1 MSSKTPQTGA
11 QVSVESLNP
20 PGSANMTSKGAKT
33 GAEVVVESLEKH
45 GVEYVFGIPGA
56 KIDKVFDAL
65 LDSSIRIVVCR
76 HEQNA
81 AFIAGG
87 IGRLTGKA
95 GVAIATSGPGVSNL
109 TTGLATANSE
119 GDPLVA
125 LGGSGATS
133 QSLKQIH
140 QTLQAVSFWRPVTKF
155 SAEASSPE
163 SIAEV
168 MANAFRAAE
177 SDRPGAA
184 FVNLP
189 KDIMEK
195 EAKCQALNV
204 LASTP
209 FGPGSRESQEEAA
222 RLINGAQRPVVLLGL
237 SASRPE
243 NAEAVRSLLRKTRI
257 PVVGTFQAAGTVSS
271 DLFDRFAGR
280 VGQLANSPGD
290 ELLAAA
296 DVIVTVGYDPVE
308 YDPSIW
314 NHQRAAKIIHIDSI
328 RADIDNFYTPAVEV
342 LGDIAASLFAIE
354 PLVSAAVL
362 APEIERFFTALASQK
377 ALRVKDADR
386 YTDNPIHPLRI
397 VAELQKWLAD
407 DVTLCLDMG
416 SFHLWLA
423 HFLFSFRARQI
434 LMSNGQQTLGVA
446 LPWGIASCLVR
457 PHEKTLSISGDG
469 GFLFSAMELET
480 AVRLKLNLVH
490 MVWIDGTYNMVGVQ
504 EQAKYKRTSGVD
516 FGPVDLVK
524 YAEAFGARGCMINSP
539 DEIAPVL
546 RKAFEAPG
554 PVLIGIR
561 VDYRDNHM
569 LFENVHEHL
578 LN

>member
-1 MSSKTPQTGA
+1 MNSNTTKTGA
-11 QVSVESLNP
+11 Q
-20 PGSANMTSKGAKT
+20 
-33 GAEVVVESLEKH
+33 VVVESLEKH
-45 GVEYVFGIPGA
+45 GVQYVFGIPGA
-56 KIDKVFDAL
+56 KIDKVFDTL
-65 LDSSIRIVVCR
+65 VNSSIETIVCR

-119 GDPLVA
+119 GDPMVA
-125 LGGSGATS
+125 LGGSVATS

-140 QTLQAVSFWRPVTKF
+140 QTLQAVSVLRPVTKF

-163 SIAEV
+163 SIGEV

-189 KDIMEK
+189 MDIMQGD
-195 EAKCQALNV
+195 ARCDALDV
-204 LASTP
+204 STAP
-209 FGPGSRESQEEAA
+209 AFGPGSRESLEEAA
-222 RLINGAQRPVVLLGL
+222 RIINSAKRPVVLLGL
-237 SASRPE
+237 LASRPQ
-243 NAEAVRSLLRKTRI
+243 NAEAVRGFLRKSHI
-257 PVVGTFQAAGTVSS
+257 AVVGTFQAAGTVSS
-271 DLFDRFAGR
+271 DLFQNFAGR
-280 VGQLANSPGD
+280 VGQLNNSPGD
-290 ELLAAA
+290 ELLEAA
-296 DVIVTVGYDPVE
+296 DVIITIGYDPVE

-314 NHQRAAKIIHIDSI
+314 NHLRTAKIIHIDSSP
-328 RADIDNFYTPAVEV
+328 ADVDNFYSPAVEV
-342 LGDIAASLFAIE
+342 LGDIAASLLALE
-354 PLVSAAVL
+354 SLVSAVVL
-362 APEIERFFTALASQK
+362 APEVERFFATLASK
-377 ALRVKDADR
+377 RALRLEDANK
-386 YTDNPIHPLRI
+386 YTGSPIHPLRI

-416 SFHLWLA
+416 SFHLWIA

-434 LMSNGQQTLGVA
+434 LISNGQQTLGVA

-490 MVWIDGTYNMVGVQ
+490 MVWIDGTYDMVAVQ
-504 EQAKYKRTSGVD
+504 EQPRYKRTSGVE
-516 FGPVDLVK
+516 FGPVDVVK
-524 YAEAFGARGCMINSP
+524 YAEAFGACGYMINSP
-539 DEIAPVL
+539 DEIGSVL
-546 RKAFEAPG
+546 LKSFEVPG

-561 VDYRDNHM
+561 VDYSDNHI
-569 LFENVHEHL
+569 LFDKVRPPQ